1 MGPARSLTIL
11 LVDDSVSDTRLLREA
26 LKESSLPIQL
36 HVVADGAEALDRL
49 HAVELGLANAPDLI
63 VLDLNL
69 PKKDGREV
77 LAEIKASPYLKQI
90 PVLVMTSSNAD
101 EDVAEV
107 YSLNA
112 NCYITKPTDLHAYMS
127 VVRAIENFW
136 FLTATLP
143 SSTSQAASLH
153 RLSPMSQAR
162 ELYRSLLR
170 H

>member
-1 MGPARSLTIL
+1 MGSARSLTIL
-11 LVDDSVSDTRLLREA
+11 LVDDSVSDTRLLKEA
-26 LKESSLPIQL
+26 LKESSLPIQ
-36 HVVADGAEALDRL
+36 VNVASDGAEALDYL
-49 HAVELGLANAPDLI
+49 HTVELGLATPPDLI

-77 LAEIKASPYLKQI
+77 LVEIKGSPYLKQI

-112 NCYITKPTDLHAYMS
+112 NCYITKPTDLHAYMG

-143 SSTSQAASLH
+143 SSANQATGLP
-153 RLSPMSQAR
+153 RLSPISR
-162 ELYRSLLR
+162 TEEPYHSLLR